1 MLIALPFITGFR
13 DLSTESLVYL
23 SSEQALA
30 DLAFF
35 IEAMQKEKNLPDGT
49 KWIVHGGSYPGSL
62 AAWMRMRYPHLV
74 HGAMSASGPLLA
86 KVDFKGETLKTLDC
100 INCCSIPLCISCVLL
115 YWTTFFSRILC
126 SRQRRSGRVQPRLCK
141 ISPISIPTS

>member
-1 MLIALPFITGFR
+1 M
-13 DLSTESLVYL
+13 

-30 DLAFF
+30 DLAYF
-35 IEAMQKEKNLPDGT
+35 IEAMNEDLPVGT

-86 KVDFKGETLKTLDC
+86 KLDFKGNVNLYCMKTFENLHF
-100 INCCSIPLCISCVLL
+100 L
-115 YWTTFFSRILC
+115 
-126 SRQRRSGRVQPRLCK
+126 
-141 ISPISIPTS
+141 